1 MGYGSENL
9 IIKQKLEDA
18 IEYSYCV
25 FQHLKRRKMMIPK
38 DKLLHFVAGSICSAF
53 VYVITLN
60 LVLAIGASALLGIA
74 KEVYDSRGHGT
85 VEMLDVVATVVGGV
99 VGAVILWLIF

>member
-1 MGYGSENL
+1 MLYGPENL

-38 DKLLHFVAGSICSAF
+38 DKLLHFVAGSICSAV
-53 VYVITLN
+53 VYLITRN
-60 LVLAIGASALLGIA
+60 LTFAIGASVILGIA

-85 VEMLDVVATVVGGV
+85 VEVLDAVATALGGV
-99 VGAVILWLIF
+99 VVAVLMRVVM

>member
-25 FQHLKRRKMMIPK
+25 FRHLKRRKMMIPK

-60 LVLAIGASALLGIA
+60 LTLAIGASVILGIA

-85 VEMLDVVATVVGGV
+85 VEVLDAVATAVGGV
-99 VGAVILWLIF
+99 VVAVLMRVVM

>member
-60 LVLAIGASALLGIA
+60 LALAIGASALLGIA

-85 VEMLDVVATVVGGV
+85 VEVADAVATAVGGA
-99 VGAVILWLIF
+99 VGAVIIRVVM

>member
-1 MGYGSENL
+1 MT
-9 IIKQKLEDA
+9 
-18 IEYSYCV
+18 
-25 FQHLKRRKMMIPK
+25 IPR

-60 LVLAIGASALLGIA
+60 LTLAIGASVILGIA

-85 VEMLDVVATVVGGV
+85 VEVADAVATVGGGV
-99 VGAVILWLIF
+99 VGTMIIRVVM

>member
-1 MGYGSENL
+1 MT
-9 IIKQKLEDA
+9 
-18 IEYSYCV
+18 
-25 FQHLKRRKMMIPK
+25 IPQ

-85 VEMLDVVATVVGGV
+85 VEVADAVATAVGGI
-99 VGAVILWLIF
+99 VGVILARVVM

>member
-1 MGYGSENL
+1 
-9 IIKQKLEDA
+9 
-18 IEYSYCV
+18 
-25 FQHLKRRKMMIPK
+25 MIPK

-60 LVLAIGASALLGIA
+60 LALAIGASALLGIA

-85 VEMLDVVATVVGGV
+85 VEVLDAVATIAGGIL
-99 VGAVILWLIF
+99 GALLMGV